1 MAKVSK
7 VSPESFQRMLQPGS
21 IAVFGGS
28 QARHLIRQCD
38 RLGFQGVIWPVH
50 PNKEQLEGRKVYRSV
65 SDLPGSPDACF
76 IAVNCHQT
84 IDIVSELAKRGAGG
98 AVCFATGFTESGEKG
113 RELARL
119 LLEASG
125 PMPLIGPNCYGL
137 LNLVDGAALWPDQ
150 QGARRVD
157 RGVAIISMS
166 SNVAFNLTMQKRG
179 LPIAYLLSLGNKL
192 KFDLQDAIRIFAA
205 NDKVTA
211 IGLYLESVSSP
222 AAFEDAVRFARECG
236 KPVVAIKT
244 GRSEAARQLVL
255 SHTASMA
262 GPDEL
267 VNALFARSGVARVHS
282 LEALVEALK
291 VLHLLGPLE
300 GGRIGIMSTSGGDL
314 ALVADAMED
323 LPLDLPELSAST
335 IQTLEKLVHEQ
346 IKVANPFDFQMW
358 DWNDPERLS
367 SIFEVFMRDDFD
379 AVLCVLDYPRDDRC
393 DSSEWYG
400 AEQGM
405 IRAARRTGTPGI
417 ILSTFSDTISERTA
431 DRVIAGGV
439 VPLTGTGAALNG
451 LAAAVAIGASWKYL
465 QHPPLLE
472 HTGCGGG
479 GQPVVLDESEALQL
493 LAEYGVRCPRMEIVK
508 DPAAAM
514 AAARKIG
521 YPVVVKAL
529 GIAHK
534 TDSDA
539 VRLKLDNADAVA
551 SAVEGMAGLA
561 ERFIVAEMIP
571 NGVAELIVGVQVDEH
586 FGPTLLV
593 GFGGVLVEILKDCAS
608 LLLPTS
614 RESVLGALF
623 SLKSANLL
631 QGHRGA
637 PVADIEAVVD
647 SIMAV
652 SRFAEDHADRLLELD
667 VNPLLVL
674 PEGLGAVAVDALI
687 SLDGKTEGDNS

>member
-1 MAKVSK
+1 MANSAN

-21 IAVFGGS
+21 IAVFGGRHCS
-28 QARHLIRQCD
+28 QLIQQCD

-50 PNKEQLEGRKVYRSV
+50 PKKNHIEGRRVYRSV
-65 SDLPGSPDACF
+65 EDLPGSPDACF
-76 IAVNCHQT
+76 IAVNRHQT
-84 IDIVSELAKRGAGG
+84 IDVVRSLAARDAGG
-98 AVCFATGFTESGEKG
+98 AVCFATGFTEAGEEGKK
-113 RELARL
+113 LTQQL
-119 LLEASG
+119 LDASG
-125 PMPLIGPNCYGL
+125 DMPLIGPNCYGL
-137 LNLVDGAALWPDQ
+137 LNLVDGAVLWPDQ

-157 RGVAIISMS
+157 SGVAIISMS

-192 KFDLQDAIRIFAA
+192 KFDLHDAIKIFAA
-205 NDKVTA
+205 NDNVTA
-211 IGLYLESVSSP
+211 IGLYLESISSP
-222 AAFEDAVRFARECG
+222 AAFEEAVRFARECG

-244 GRSEAARQLVL
+244 GRSDAARQLVL

-282 LEALVEALK
+282 LEALVEGLK

-314 ALVADAMED
+314 ALVADAMEG
-323 LPLDLPELSAST
+323 LPLDLPELSEDTVKA
-335 IQTLEKLVHEQ
+335 LEAQVHEQ

-358 DWNDPERLS
+358 DWNDAKRLS
-367 SIFEVFMRDDFD
+367 AVFETFMSDDFD

-393 DSSEWYG
+393 DASEWSG

-405 IRAARRTGTPGI
+405 ICAARKTGTPGI
-417 ILSTFSDTISERTA
+417 ILSTFSDSISERIA

-451 LAAAVAIGASWKYL
+451 LAAAVVIGATWKYL

-472 HTGCGGG
+472 TNHSSNDS
-479 GQPVVLDESEALQL
+479 QPVVLDESEALNL
-493 LAEYGVRCPRMEIVK
+493 LAEYGMRCPLMEIV
-508 DPAAAM
+508 DDSASAM

-521 YPVVVKAL
+521 YPVAVKAL

-534 TDSDA
+534 TDSGA
-539 VRLKLDNADAVA
+539 VHLNLESADAVA
-551 SAVEGMAGLA
+551 SAVESMDGLA
-561 ERFIVAEMIP
+561 DRFIVAEMVQ
-571 NGVAELIVGVQVDEH
+571 NGVAELIVGVHLDEQ

-593 GFGGVLVEILKDCAS
+593 GIGGVLVEILKDCAT

-614 RESVLGALF
+614 RESILGALL

-631 QGHRGA
+631 QGYRGA
-637 PVADIEAVVD
+637 PMADIEAAVD
-647 SIMAV
+647 SIMAI
-652 SRFAEDHADRLLELD
+652 SRFAEDHANRLLELD

-687 SLDGKTEGDNS
+687 SLDGNSEGDTP

>member
-1 MAKVSK
+1 
-7 VSPESFQRMLQPGS
+7 MLQPGS

-28 QARHLIRQCD
+28 HALHLIRQCD

-50 PNKEQLEGRKVYRSV
+50 PNKDWIEGRKVYRSV
-65 SDLPGSPDACF
+65 DDLPGSPDACF
-76 IAVNCHQT
+76 VAVNRHQT
-84 IDIVSELAKRGAGG
+84 IDIVRSLAACDAGG
-98 AVCFATGFTESGEKG
+98 VVCYATGFTESGQEG
-113 RELARL
+113 EELAQQ

-125 PMPLIGPNCYGL
+125 DMPLIGPNCYGL

-157 RGVAIISMS
+157 QGVAIISMS

-179 LPIAYLLSLGNKL
+179 LPIAYMLSLGNKL
-192 KFDLQDAIRIFAA
+192 KFDLQDAIKIFAA

-211 IGLYLESVSSP
+211 IGLYLESISNP
-222 AAFEDAVRFARECG
+222 AAFEEAVRFARERG

-244 GRSEAARQLVL
+244 GNSEAARQLVL

-291 VLHLLGPLE
+291 VLHLVGPLE

-314 ALVADAMED
+314 ALVADAMES
-323 LPLDLPELSAST
+323 LPLDLPELSDST
-335 IQTLEKLVHEQ
+335 IRLLETRVHKRVK
-346 IKVANPFDFQMW
+346 ITNPFDFQMFG
-358 DWNDPERLS
+358 WNDPEQLS
-367 SIFEVFMRDDFD
+367 PIFEAFMSDKFD

-393 DSSEWYG
+393 DASEWSG
-400 AEQGM
+400 AEESM
-405 IRAARRTGTPGI
+405 IRAARKTGTPGI
-417 ILSTFSDTISERTA
+417 ILSTFSDTISERIA
-431 DRVIAGGV
+431 DRLIAGGV
-439 VPLTGTGAALNG
+439 VPLTGTGAALDG
-451 LAAAVAIGASWKYL
+451 LAAAVEIGASWKYL

-472 HTGCGGG
+472 PSRRPDGPR
-479 GQPVVLDESEALQL
+479 PVMLDEAESLRL
-493 LAEYGVRCPRMEIVK
+493 LAEYGVRCPRMEIVD
-508 DPAAAM
+508 DPASAM
-514 AAARKIG
+514 SAARRIG

-534 TDSDA
+534 TDSGA
-539 VRLKLDNADAVA
+539 VHLKLENADSVA
-551 SAVEGMAGLA
+551 TAVENMDGLA

-571 NGVAELIVGVQVDEH
+571 NGVTELIVGVHRDEQ

-593 GFGGVLVEILKDCAS
+593 GFGGVLVEILKDCAN
-608 LLLPTS
+608 LLLPAS
-614 RESVLGALF
+614 RESVLGALL

-631 QGHRGA
+631 QGYRGA
-637 PVADIEAVVD
+637 PVADIEAAVD

-687 SLDGKTEGDNS
+687 SLDETPEGEKP